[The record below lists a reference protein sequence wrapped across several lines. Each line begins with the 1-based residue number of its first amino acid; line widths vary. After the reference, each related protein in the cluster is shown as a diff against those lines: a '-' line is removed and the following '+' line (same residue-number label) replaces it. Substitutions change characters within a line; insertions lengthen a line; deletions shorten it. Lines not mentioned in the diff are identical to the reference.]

1 MEKERWFSMKEIC
14 VHLGISRDTALKWIN
29 QKNMPA
35 HKIDKIWRF
44 SVSEVDEWV
53 KNNGK
58 IKGSQ
63 ES

>member
-1 MEKERWFSMKEIC
+1 MKEIC
-14 VHLGISRDTALKWIN
+14 AHLGISRDTALKWIN

-44 SVSEVDEWV
+44 SVSEVDEWM

-58 IKGSQ
+58 INGSQ

>member
-1 MEKERWFSMKEIC
+1 MEIERWLSMKEIC

-29 QKNMPA
+29 KKNMPA
-35 HKIDKIWRF
+35 HKIEKNWKF
-44 SVSEVDEWV
+44 SISEVDEWV

-58 IKGSQ
+58 IENSQ

>member
-1 MEKERWFSMKEIC
+1 MKNERWLSMKEIC
-14 VHLGISRDTALKWIN
+14 THLGVSRDTALKWIN

-44 SVSEVDEWV
+44 SALEVDEWV
-53 KNNGK
+53 RNNGK
-58 IKGSQ
+58 IKDSQ